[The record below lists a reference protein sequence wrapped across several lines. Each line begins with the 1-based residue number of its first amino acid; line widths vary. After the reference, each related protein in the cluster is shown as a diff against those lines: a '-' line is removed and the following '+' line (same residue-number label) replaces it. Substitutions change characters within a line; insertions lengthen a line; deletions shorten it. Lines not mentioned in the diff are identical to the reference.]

1 VSTTVVDETPV
12 VGRTG
17 TLTIGTRGGE
27 GAGEVL
33 IKLEFGSQTFLAW
46 SDDPLPKGQA
56 VLVVGSRGGRTVDV
70 VAWSGHLP
78 VA

>member
-1 VSTTVVDETPV
+1 MADDSPV

-33 IKLEFGSQTFLAW
+33 IKLDYGSQAFLAW
-46 SDDPLPKGQA
+46 SEDALPKRQE
-56 VLVVGSRGGRTVDV
+56 VLVVGARGGRVVDV
-70 VAWSGHLP
+70 VPWYEPFPA
-78 VA
+78 A